1 MINYLKLEKQ
11 TDSDIET
18 QTSDTSSW
26 YVSYSDIVTLLLV
39 FFIIFYVLEKS
50 TDKSKV
56 EGMIAGVVKTAQEK
70 ALSKKFPT
78 VLGKELVSIL
88 KNINSEENQ
97 NILLHENSVTMII
110 KNVKFF
116 NQSSTVLTKKA
127 RFALKKALSKL
138 LGYKDQMRFNIRG
151 YSDSVPISK
160 NKKISVWWNSN
171 IELSV
176 ARSLRARDYIISLGF
191 LKENIYVSGEGDQ
204 VSYLLN
210 NESSNGHID
219 VDQNDVFVSQKDL
232 ERRITIRV
240 EPI

>member
-1 MINYLKLEKQ
+1 LINYLKLEKQ

-116 NQSSTVLTKKA
+116 NQSSTVLT
-127 RFALKKALSKL
+127 
-138 LGYKDQMRFNIRG
+138 
-151 YSDSVPISK
+151 
-160 NKKISVWWNSN
+160 
-171 IELSV
+171 
-176 ARSLRARDYIISLGF
+176 
-191 LKENIYVSGEGDQ
+191 
-204 VSYLLN
+204 
-210 NESSNGHID
+210 
-219 VDQNDVFVSQKDL
+219 
-232 ERRITIRV
+232 
-240 EPI
+240 